1 MNDPITAALPPPETE
16 VAAATVVQDDVVRLV
31 KEYIGPRSL
40 SAESRARYIELH
52 GTLYRRDIRMNK
64 AEKKAAK
71 RRRHMLARK
80 AHEVTA

>member
-1 MNDPITAALPPPETE
+1 MNDPIEAALPPPETE
-16 VAAATVVQDDVVRLV
+16 VLDTKNTRVFN
-31 KEYIGPRSL
+31 E
-40 SAESRARYIELH
+40 ARISIENLHRDYTMNH